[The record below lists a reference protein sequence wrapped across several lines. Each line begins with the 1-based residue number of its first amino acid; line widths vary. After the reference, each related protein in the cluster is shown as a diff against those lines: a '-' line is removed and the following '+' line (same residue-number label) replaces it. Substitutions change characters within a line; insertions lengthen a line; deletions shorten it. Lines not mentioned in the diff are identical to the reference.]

1 MGQTNHRSTQQ
12 YTDRAEL
19 AKYLSK
25 NFSKAYDEATKSLS
39 KKGRIMSDAKNDAST
54 DVESKVNDFAKDL
67 TTWSEKWLKDKQ
79 KAGEKKK
86 DDTKAADKKKKK
98 ENEVESIAFSMS
110 NNKDSKS
117 RTPAE
122 QANEVV
128 KGASYVCWSSHMG
141 EKARHVLMKVN
152 GKVSW
157 EPKEAF
163 GDEIG
168 EFEKKW
174 GELMKTH
181 GLKNAKGG
189 DGWSSWDGFH
199 LELPESKMSTSDKQA
214 QACLDEYARSRA
226 RKAKARTRSSRKTT
240 RSC

>member
-1 MGQTNHRSTQQ
+1 MADPKT
-12 YTDRAEL
+12 
-19 AKYLSK
+19 
-25 NFSKAYDEATKSLS
+25 
-39 KKGRIMSDAKNDAST
+39 DAST
-54 DVESKVNDFAKDL
+54 DIEDKVKTFAKDL

-79 KAGEKKK
+79 KASEKEK
-86 DDTKAADKKKKK
+86 DKKAADKKKKK
-98 ENEVESIAFSMS
+98 EKEVETIAFSMS

-141 EKARHVLMKVN
+141 DKVRHILMKIN

-157 EPKEAF
+157 EPKDAY
-163 GDEIG
+163 GDDIG

-199 LELPESKMSTSDKQA
+199 LELPDSKMSTGDKQA
-214 QACLDEYARSRA
+214 QACLDEYARL
-226 RKAKARTRSSRKTT
+226 TREEGKSKNDTFEKDYEKLLKPFFEKYEKKK
-240 RSC
+240 

>member
-1 MGQTNHRSTQQ
+1 
-12 YTDRAEL
+12 
-19 AKYLSK
+19 
-25 NFSKAYDEATKSLS
+25 
-39 KKGRIMSDAKNDAST
+39 MSDAKSDAST
-54 DVESKVNDFAKDL
+54 DIESKVKDFAKDL
-67 TTWSEKWLKDKQ
+67 TSWSEKWLKDKQ
-79 KAGEKKK
+79 KASEKKK
-86 DDTKAADKKKKK
+86 DDKKAADKKKKDK
-98 ENEVESIAFSMS
+98 EVESIAFSMS

-141 EKARHVLMKVN
+141 DKARHVLMKIN
-152 GKVSW
+152 GKASW
-157 EPKEAF
+157 EPKDAF
-163 GDEIG
+163 GDEVK

-199 LELPESKMSTSDKQA
+199 LELPDSKMSTSDKQA
-214 QACLDEYARSRA
+214 QACLDEYARL
-226 RKAKARTRSSRKTT
+226 TREEGKSKNEKFEKDYEKLLKPFFEKYEKKK
-240 RSC
+240 

>member
-1 MGQTNHRSTQQ
+1 M
-12 YTDRAEL
+12 A
-19 AKYLSK
+19 
-25 NFSKAYDEATKSLS
+25 
-39 KKGRIMSDAKNDAST
+39 DAKNDAST
-54 DVESKVNDFAKDL
+54 DIESKVKDFAKDL

-79 KAGEKKK
+79 KASEKKK
-86 DDTKAADKKKKK
+86 DDAKAADKKKKK
-98 ENEVESIAFSMS
+98 EKEVESIAFSMS

-141 EKARHVLMKVN
+141 DKARHVLMKVN

-163 GDEIG
+163 GDGVG

-174 GELMKTH
+174 GELMKAH

-199 LELPESKMSTSDKQA
+199 LELPDSKMSTSDKQA
-214 QACLDEYARSRA
+214 QACLDEYARL
-226 RKAKARTRSSRKTT
+226 TREEGKDKNEKFETSYEKLLKPFIEKYEKTT
-240 RSC
+240 K